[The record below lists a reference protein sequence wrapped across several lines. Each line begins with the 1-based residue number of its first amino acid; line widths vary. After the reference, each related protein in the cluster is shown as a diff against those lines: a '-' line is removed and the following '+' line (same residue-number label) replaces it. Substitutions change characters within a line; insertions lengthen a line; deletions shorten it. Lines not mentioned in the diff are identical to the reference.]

1 MTRSN
6 RSPED
11 WHELNPMHVVK
22 STAGLSKAA
31 AYAEL
36 NAQPAR
42 FDREDAAGLEA
53 AVDILLRASDLGR
66 LVSAT
71 ES

>member
-1 MTRSN
+1 
-6 RSPED
+6 
-11 WHELNPMHVVK
+11 MHVVK